1 MTQKAVVKKLLTD
14 GLAEVEVQRQSA
26 CGHDC
31 ASCGGCGAPTE
42 RIQAKALNEIGA
54 EVGEI
59 VTIEGKNKEVFGAAL
74 IVYTVPL
81 VLFIALYALARMLGQ
96 GEGVAAVVGIAGFII
111 GILVA
116 VAYNHSVKSRGMTP
130 FVIIKR
136 S

>member
-14 GLAEVEVQRQSA
+14 GLAEIEVQRQSA

-42 RIQAKALNEIGA
+42 RIQAKAVNEAGA

-81 VLFIALYALARMLGQ
+81 VLFIALYALARVLGQ
-96 GEGVAAVVGIAGFII
+96 GEGVAATTGIAGFII

-116 VAYNHSVKSRGMTP
+116 VAYNHSVKRRGMTP
-130 FVIIKR
+130 FVIIRR

>member
-1 MTQKAVVKKLLTD
+1 MTQKAVVKKLLAD

-42 RIQAKALNEIGA
+42 RIQTRAVNEIGA
-54 EVGEI
+54 EVGET
-59 VTIEGKNKEVFGAAL
+59 VTIEGKNKEVYGAAL

-81 VLFIALYALARMLGQ
+81 ALFIVLYALVRALGQ
-96 GEGVAAVVGIAGFII
+96 GEGVSSIAGVVGFIV
-111 GILVA
+111 GVLLA
-116 VAYNHSVKSRGMTP
+116 VAYNHSIKRRGMTP